1 MNTTKKMIA
10 GIAMLA
16 ASLSFSSA
24 YSQMRGDTAAMRQRQ
39 EQMMEKMKVDL
50 KLTSA
55 QSDSLNAIN
64 RDFNPQM
71 RDIFM
76 DQNASQE
83 DRRAKL
89 TTLRDARDKRIQ
101 AALGDDLYKK
111 YQDWMQA
118 NRPQRGGGGGRNGR

>member
-10 GIAMLA
+10 GVAMLA
-16 ASLSFSSA
+16 ASFSFSSA
-24 YSQMRGDTAAMRQRQ
+24 YSQMGGDTAAMRQRQ
-39 EQMMEKMKVDL
+39 EQMLQKVKTDL
-50 KLTSA
+50 KLTDA
-55 QSDSLNAIN
+55 QSDSLAAIQK
-64 RDFNPQM
+64 DFNPQM

-76 DQNASQE
+76 DQNASQD

-89 TTLRDARDKRIQ
+89 GALRDARNKRIQ

-118 NRPQRGGGGGRNGR
+118 NRPQRGG